1 MIWPNKGQKTAPI
14 PCSQGIIRRNCL
26 RKMVMPDPDRQ
37 MQNSTG
43 LSRAGPIVAFD
54 FDGTLTVSDSFQ
66 GFLRWRAGAV
76 EYYAGLIRLV
86 PDLIRY
92 LFNRSR
98 RKLKAAMVR
107 IYLAGLPRET
117 LEREAAEYAA
127 VAAPMLLRPD
137 ALKTWRRHRQEGCRM
152 IIVTASPD
160 ILVWPFARGLGAD
173 LLLGSRLAFDEEGR
187 VTGEIDGENCR
198 GMEKVRRIREALGLD
213 INVLAAYGD
222 TDGDIEML
230 AMAEERFM
238 RLFSARPSATPLRSP

>member
-1 MIWPNKGQKTAPI
+1 
-14 PCSQGIIRRNCL
+14 
-26 RKMVMPDPDRQ
+26 
-37 MQNSTG
+37 
-43 LSRAGPIVAFD
+43 
-54 FDGTLTVSDSFQ
+54 
-66 GFLRWRAGAV
+66 
-76 EYYAGLIRLV
+76 
-86 PDLIRY
+86 
-92 LFNRSR
+92 
-98 RKLKAAMVR
+98 
-107 IYLAGLPRET
+107 
-117 LEREAAEYAA
+117 
-127 VAAPMLLRPD
+127 
-137 ALKTWRRHRQEGCRM
+137 M

-187 VTGEIDGENCR
+187 ITGEIDGENCR